1 MLFCS
6 RGHSLWSWKRCMITT
21 MQHHDLA
28 VSRTS
33 FLTLSSLHFFFS
45 LSPSLFHHHTHVS
58 FLFPSFG
65 FYCFKVLFL
74 LLSWLTLFM
83 AVEWEQYKQALCAQY
98 SSPWKLYT
106 KQKLAPMHLFCFCQ
120 CFPRVCVFVCVC
132 AHTHTL
138 HHTWLLLTCN
148 VFRSKKIAF
157 KMYNNFLNNFI
168 WQWRRAGGKD
178 SVTGFE
184 IYSIIQVEADLHVNK
199 KVRNLFII

>member
-1 MLFCS
+1 
-6 RGHSLWSWKRCMITT
+6 MITT

-33 FLTLSSLHFFFS
+33 FLTLPSLLLFFLS
-45 LSPSLFHHHTHVS
+45 LSLFRHHPHVS
-58 FLFPSFG
+58 FLFSSFG

-106 KQKLAPMHLFCFCQ
+106 KQKLAPMNLFCFCQ
-120 CFPRVCVFVCVC
+120 CSPCVCVCVCLRARVCVCRYS
-132 AHTHTL
+132 L

-148 VFRSKKIAF
+148 VF
-157 KMYNNFLNNFI
+157 
-168 WQWRRAGGKD
+168 Q
-178 SVTGFE
+178 
-184 IYSIIQVEADLHVNK
+184 NK
-199 KVRNLFII
+199 KSPSKCITFSLTTSSDSGGEPEVKTVSLT